1 VVQGF
6 PGRLAHAMR
15 RAPIV
20 VQFYLVV
27 VVAVAGTFFCGAA
40 GAGLTAGV
48 AGFGLFAT
56 TGAVWALAG
65 VLIGVFIVVG
75 MAVFIAATAGGLLA
89 QWLVG
94 GRGKSTVVTEVDFG
108 SARTT
113 PS

>member
-1 VVQGF
+1 
-6 PGRLAHAMR
+6 MR

-75 MAVFIAATAGGLLA
+75 MAVFIAALLTADAGVLCKGAAVDGLPL
-89 QWLVG
+89 
-94 GRGKSTVVTEVDFG
+94 
-108 SARTT
+108 TT
-113 PS
+113 RCCWVAAPIPVPTPMPA

>member
-1 VVQGF
+1 MLKMRGTFLAVADVGCSSHF
-6 PGRLAHAMR
+6 SVRARRRFKASSSESMYSLLCGLIYLLLAHAMR

-56 TGAVWALAG
+56 TGAV
-65 VLIGVFIVVG
+65 
-75 MAVFIAATAGGLLA
+75 
-89 QWLVG
+89 
-94 GRGKSTVVTEVDFG
+94 
-108 SARTT
+108 
-113 PS
+113 

>member
-1 VVQGF
+1 VSCLPCSQIIGVVLKTRGSFLAVADVGCSSHFSLLCKCKKTTQGLF
-6 PGRLAHAMR
+6 IGIDVFVTCGLIYLLLAHAMR

-56 TGAVWALAG
+56 TGAV
-65 VLIGVFIVVG
+65 
-75 MAVFIAATAGGLLA
+75 
-89 QWLVG
+89 
-94 GRGKSTVVTEVDFG
+94 
-108 SARTT
+108 
-113 PS
+113 